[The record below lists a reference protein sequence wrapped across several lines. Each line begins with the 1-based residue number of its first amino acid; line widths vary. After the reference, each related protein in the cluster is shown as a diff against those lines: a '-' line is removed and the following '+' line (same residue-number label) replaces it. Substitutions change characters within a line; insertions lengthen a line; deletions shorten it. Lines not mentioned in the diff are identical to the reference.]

1 MYDAR
6 ELLKN
11 IPYPLALL
19 TTRRGDEINAMPV
32 SWLTQVSSEPPMV
45 QAAVKT
51 VRYTHDMLRQSGR
64 FAVVFL
70 RKDQKDK
77 IQGFKSKDPNRAK
90 KFEGFKTSETP
101 GGCPVLTEGIGWL
114 DCEVVSM
121 ITPGDH
127 TLFVGEIT
135 DAKLLN
141 RAEPLTSMDYEGYYY
156 GLK

>member
-19 TTRRGDEINAMPV
+19 TTRRGDEINAMPI
-32 SWLTQVSSEPPMV
+32 SWLTQVSSDPLMV

-51 VRYTHDMLRQSGR
+51 VRYTHDMIRYSGH

-70 RKDQKDK
+70 KKDQSDK
-77 IQGFKSKDPNRAK
+77 LQGFKSKDPDRSK
-90 KFEGFKTSETP
+90 KFEGFKTAETP
-101 GGCPVLTEGIGWL
+101 GGLPVLAEGIGWL

-121 ITPGDH
+121 LTPGDH
-127 TLFVGEIT
+127 TLFIGEIT
-135 DAKLLN
+135 GAKLLN
-141 RAEPLTSMDYEGYYY
+141 RAEPLTSLDFKDYHY
-156 GLK
+156 GL